1 MKKIIDSIHT
11 KYHTFYVLIEGRKI
25 GFYLTKRLSKT
36 FFDYLKKGILVD
48 FEIADRRKKIGKQ
61 WHYQVAYF
69 NKIQS
74 LQPRYTFYDL
84 NQLRHD
90 MKDVLDQNEYYLFID
105 FEMTMPGYRQR
116 RFTPELIQAGYIL
129 SKANQKVLVK
139 DAMYIKPKLMN
150 HLSNRTI
157 KFLKIDPVKFEKKAV
172 DYKVFYRKF
181 KRIIK
186 KYHPKLVVWG
196 KNDISVLD
204 DSYRIHQKEVLT
216 RSTDFIDLLKLHK
229 DYYNLKNDLGL
240 FNAYKTY
247 YESNDLQRHD
257 AFDDALVT
265 KHVFDAFL
273 SYMI

>member
-1 MKKIIDSIHT
+1 MKRIIDSVNT
-11 KYHTFYVLIEGRKI
+11 KYHTFYMVIEGRKI

-36 FFDYLKKGILVD
+36 FFDYLKKGVLVD
-48 FEIADRRKKIGKQ
+48 FEIADRRKKINQQ

-74 LQPRYTFYDL
+74 LYPIYTYYDL

-116 RFTPELIQAGYIL
+116 RFTPELIQAGYVL
-129 SKANQKVLVK
+129 SKANEKILIK
-139 DAMYIKPKLMN
+139 DSMYIKPKLMD
-150 HLSNRTI
+150 HLSKRTL
-157 KFLKIDPVKFEKKAV
+157 KFLKIDPVKFDKKAV
-172 DYKVFYRKF
+172 SYTVFYRKF

-196 KNDISVLD
+196 KNDISALD
-204 DSYRIHQKEVLT
+204 DSYRIHQKEALT
-216 RSTDFIDLLKLHK
+216 HATDFIDLLKLHK

-240 FNAYKTY
+240 FSAYKTY
-247 YESNDLQRHD
+247 YESNDLQKHD

-273 SYMI
+273 SFMK

>member
-1 MKKIIDSIHT
+1 MKRIIDSINT
-11 KYHTFYVLIEGRKI
+11 KYHTFYMVIEGRKI

-36 FFDYLKKGILVD
+36 FFDYLKKGVLVD
-48 FEIADRRKKIGKQ
+48 FEIADRRKKINQQ

-74 LQPRYTFYDL
+74 LHPKYIYYDL

-90 MKDVLDQNEYYLFID
+90 MKDVLDKNEYYLFID

-116 RFTPELIQAGYIL
+116 RFTPELIQAGYVL
-129 SKANQKVLVK
+129 SKANEKIFLK
-139 DAMYIKPKLMN
+139 DSMYIKPKLMD
-150 HLSNRTI
+150 HLSKRTL
-157 KFLKIDPVKFEKKAV
+157 KFLKIDPVKFDKKAV
-172 DYKVFYRKF
+172 AYTVFYRKF

-204 DSYRIHQKEVLT
+204 DSYRIHQKEALT
-216 RSTDFIDLLKLHK
+216 QSTDFIDLLKLHK

-247 YESNDLQRHD
+247 YESNDLQKHD

-273 SYMI
+273 SFMK

>member
-1 MKKIIDSIHT
+1 MKRIIDSINT
-11 KYHTFYVLIEGRKI
+11 KYHTFYIVIEGRKI

-36 FFDYLKKGILVD
+36 FFDYLKKGIVVD
-48 FEIADRRKKIGKQ
+48 FEITDRRKKINQQ
-61 WHYQVAYF
+61 WYYQVAYF

-74 LQPRYTFYDL
+74 LNPSYTFYDL

-90 MKDVLDQNEYYLFID
+90 MKEVLRQNEYYLFID

-116 RFTPELIQAGYIL
+116 KFTPELIQAGYVLSRANEKIL
-129 SKANQKVLVK
+129 SK
-139 DAMYIKPKLMN
+139 DSMYIKPKLMD
-150 HLSNRTI
+150 HLSKRTL
-157 KFLKIDPVKFEKKAV
+157 KFLKIDPNSFDKKAV

-196 KNDISVLD
+196 KNDISALD
-204 DSYRIHQKEVLT
+204 DSYRIHKKEKLT
-216 RSTDFIDLLKLHK
+216 DSTDFIDLLKLHK

-247 YESNDLQRHD
+247 YESNDLQKHD

-273 SYMI
+273 SFMK